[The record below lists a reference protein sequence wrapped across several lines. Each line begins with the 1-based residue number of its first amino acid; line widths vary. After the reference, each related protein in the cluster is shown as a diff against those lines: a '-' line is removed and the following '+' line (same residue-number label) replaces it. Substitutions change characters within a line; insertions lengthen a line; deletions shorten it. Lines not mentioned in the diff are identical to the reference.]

1 MTIPTWDDFGASLV
15 LHANLSIAHL
25 IFGVDNEATIPGL
38 ANESAKVFA
47 HVTHVST
54 SYIYI
59 YLGKKKYIYIYIY
72 IYIHIDLIIC
82 SLEPQLRHAPVTW
95 I

>member
-59 YLGKKKYIYIYIY
+59 YLGKLYKYIYIHTYIY
-72 IYIHIDLIIC
+72 RFDYMFIG
-82 SLEPQLRHAPVTW
+82 APAPFFAAMPL
-95 I
+95 

>member
-59 YLGKKKYIYIYIY
+59 YILVNYINIYIYIY
-72 IYIHIDLIIC
+72 TYIYI
-82 SLEPQLRHAPVTW
+82 
-95 I
+95 